1 MSMVDT
7 RRGGIGHAAAHSR
20 PHAQPHPPF
29 LLSLVATTPS
39 PPLGSLC
46 LDRHGAGK
54 IAQRLQATFESL
66 QSYFEETLLMEPAE
80 WIALV
85 GAHTAID

>member
-1 MSMVDT
+1 MPRRILDLT
-7 RRGGIGHAAAHSR
+7 RK
-20 PHAQPHPPF
+20 
-29 LLSLVATTPS
+29 LT
-39 PPLGSLC
+39 PPLPPLSSYHLLPPPPPC
-46 LDRHGAGK
+46 LWSDRHGAGK

-85 GAHTAID
+85 GAHMVID

>member
-1 MSMVDT
+1 MPRRILDLT
-7 RRGGIGHAAAHSR
+7 RNLT
-20 PHAQPHPPF
+20 PPSS
-29 LLSLVATTPS
+29 SLWLPPPPS
-39 PPLGSLC
+39 SPLGSLC